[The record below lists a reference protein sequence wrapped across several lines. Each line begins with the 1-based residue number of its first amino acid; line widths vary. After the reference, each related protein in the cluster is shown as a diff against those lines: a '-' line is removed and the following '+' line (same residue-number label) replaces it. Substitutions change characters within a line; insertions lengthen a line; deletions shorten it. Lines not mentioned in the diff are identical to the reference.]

1 MRNDFIRFGADD
13 GKGGDIYVNTNYI
26 RKVVYNDDENETY
39 IFLDG
44 EEKPIIAIG
53 DHTEEIMKEIAKI
66 EISMRL

>member
-1 MRNDFIRFGADD
+1 MRNDFILFGAVG
-13 GKGGDIYVNTNYI
+13 GKGDIYVNTNYI

-39 IFLDG
+39 IFLGG

-66 EISMRL
+66 ESSLRL